1 MGQFLDDDHKENVQ
15 LIGKLMKDKRWKIT
29 DRLKEKVIDV
39 LDEAM
44 SSHDPEV
51 ALKGVELILK
61 ADALNLAAEKLDG
74 DVSGGGSIDGNE
86 KVVLLLPPNGTEA
99 NGR

>member
-1 MGQFLDDDHKENVQ
+1 MGQFLDDDHKQNVA

-29 DRLKEKVIDV
+29 ERLKEKVIDV

-74 DVSGGGSIDGNE
+74 DPGAGLIDGNE

-99 NGR
+99 KV

>member
-74 DVSGGGSIDGNE
+74 DPGAGLIDGNE
-86 KVVLLLPPNGTEA
+86 KVVLLLPTNNTETKT
-99 NGR
+99 

>member
-1 MGQFLDDDHKENVQ
+1 MGGFLDDDHKENVR

-29 DRLKEKVIDV
+29 DRLKEKVVDV
-39 LDEAM
+39 LDEAL

-51 ALKGVELILK
+51 CLKAVDLVLK

-74 DVSGGGSIDGNE
+74 NVDSGLIDGNE
-86 KVVLLLPPNGTEA
+86 KVVLLLPANGTEA
-99 NGR
+99 KV